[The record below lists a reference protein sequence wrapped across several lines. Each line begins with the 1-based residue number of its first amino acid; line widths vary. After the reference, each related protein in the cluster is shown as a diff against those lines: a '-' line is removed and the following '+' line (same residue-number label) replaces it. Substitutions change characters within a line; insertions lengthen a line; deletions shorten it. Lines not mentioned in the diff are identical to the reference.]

1 MATVV
6 LCRGRGRGRMLSLM
20 GCEGF
25 VSAWKRSSG
34 DARLGVT
41 LLPPHDDEEAF
52 CPLLLSLLCGEP
64 ALVGAAGTL
73 HGSASGCV

>member
-1 MATVV
+1 MV
-6 LCRGRGRGRMLSLM
+6 LCCGRGRGRVLSLM

-34 DARLGVT
+34 DARLGST
-41 LLPPHDDEEAF
+41 LLPPRDDEEAF

-64 ALVGAAGTL
+64 ALVGAVGTL
-73 HGSASGCV
+73 HGSASSRV